1 MAMLDD
7 KVALVT
13 GASGGIG
20 RATAIEL
27 ARRGANVAV
36 HYFRSQDGAEETARL
51 VRETGREAFV
61 CSGNAARQHE
71 VRALVEAVT
80 KRFGRIDILV
90 NNAGDMLGRK
100 PLLEISAEH
109 WRDVM
114 DVNATSTLFCTQ
126 EVAPGMIA
134 RKGGAIV
141 NMSSLA
147 AQNGG
152 GPGAGAYA
160 AAKAAVMCLT
170 KALARELAPHGVRVN
185 CVSPGLIDETKFH
198 ATYTSR
204 EAFEGI
210 IKGIPLGRAAKPE
223 EVGTVI
229 AFLAGPESSFLTGET
244 IEINGGA
251 LMR

>member
-1 MAMLDD
+1 MSILEGQ
-7 KVALVT
+7 VALVT

-20 RATAIEL
+20 RAAAVEL
-27 ARRGANVAV
+27 ARRGASVAV
-36 HYFRSQDGAEETARL
+36 HYFRSKDGAEETAQQ
-51 VRETGREAFV
+51 VRAAGREAFV
-61 CSGNAARQHE
+61 CSGNVARQAE
-71 VRALVEAVT
+71 VRALVQSVT
-80 KRFGRIDILV
+80 ERFGRIDVLV
-90 NNAGDMLGRK
+90 NNAGDMLGRT
-100 PLLEISAEH
+100 PLLEMSAER
-109 WRDVM
+109 WRDVI

-134 RKGGAIV
+134 RKSGAIV

-160 AAKAAVMCLT
+160 AAKAAVICLT

-204 EAFEGI
+204 ESFEAI
-210 IKGIPLGRAAKPE
+210 IKSIPLGRAARPE

-229 AFLAGPESSFLTGET
+229 AFLAGRESSFLTGET